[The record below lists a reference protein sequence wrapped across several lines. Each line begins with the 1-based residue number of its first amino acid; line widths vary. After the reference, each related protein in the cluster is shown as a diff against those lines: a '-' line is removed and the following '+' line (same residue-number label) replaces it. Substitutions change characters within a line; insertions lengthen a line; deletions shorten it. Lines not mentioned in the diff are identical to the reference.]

1 MHKLWFVLLKERNA
15 LLTEKYDC
23 ESRNVA
29 MVHPERLHKV
39 KLSMKRLK
47 GVLGER
53 KVEYERLQREMSNAE
68 EQTES
73 VSKLVE

>member
-1 MHKLWFVLLKERNA
+1 MLLKERNA

-23 ESRNVA
+23 EARNVA

-53 KVEYERLQREMSNAE
+53 KIEYERLQREMSNAE

>member
-1 MHKLWFVLLKERNA
+1 MLLKERNA

-23 ESRNVA
+23 DSRNVA
-29 MVHPERLHKV
+29 MPHPERLHKV

-53 KVEYERLQREMSNAE
+53 KAEYERLHSEASNAE
-68 EQTES
+68 EQAES
-73 VSKLVE
+73 VSKVVE